1 MSKKVLLVSLVVLMA
16 VLAAMPVFAADE
28 TLVAAAKEE
37 GTLVSYGLPDSWANY
52 GGIWKV
58 YQDLYGIER
67 MDTDMGSGEIIQSLR
82 AEAGAPVA
90 DITDLGLNYA
100 KVVEDDKLSQ
110 PYKNSYWD
118 EIPEYAKSA
127 DGLWSAGFWGA
138 VAITV
143 NKDLVKNVPQSFADL
158 ASEEYV
164 DSICIRDPR
173 ESATGIMAVMA
184 MAFANGGSEADPEPG
199 IEFFGKLQ
207 QSGNLRYIKPNLSN
221 IQAGEC
227 PISVHW
233 DFDGLSIK
241 EELSDM
247 NIDVIIPSDGTF
259 GGMYVQFITA
269 GAPHPEAAKLMI
281 ETMYS
286 DEGQLEYA
294 KGFCHPMRDIE
305 IPAEIKAKFPSDEAY
320 QAVNFPKN
328 YLDLAAA
335 SDKIV
340 EGVAKFF

>member
-1 MSKKVLLVSLVVLMA
+1 MKKILVVLCAALLMIAIA
-16 VLAAMPVFAADE
+16 VPVFAVDDA
-28 TLVAAAKEE
+28 TVAAAKEE
-37 GTLVSYGLPDSWANY
+37 GKLVSYGLPDSWANY
-52 GGIWKV
+52 GGIWKIF
-58 YQDLYGIER
+58 QDNYGIER
-67 MDTDMGSGEIIQSLR
+67 MDTDMGSGEIIQTLR
-82 AEAGAPVA
+82 AEAGAPVG

-100 KVVEDDKLSQ
+100 KVVEEDKLSQ

-118 EIPEYAKSA
+118 ELPEYAKSK

-138 VAITV
+138 VAFTV
-143 NKDLVKNVPQSFADL
+143 NTDLVKNVPHSFADL
-158 ASEEYV
+158 LSDEYA

-184 MAFANGGSEADPEPG
+184 MAYANGGSETNPEPG
-199 IEFFGKLQ
+199 IEMFGKLQ
-207 QSGNLRYIKPNLSN
+207 EMGNLRYIKPNLSN

-227 PISVHW
+227 PISIHW

-241 EELSDM
+241 EQLSDM
-247 NIDVIIPSDGTF
+247 NIDVIIPEDGSF

-269 GAPHPEAAKLMI
+269 GAPDVNAAKLMI

-305 IPAEIKAKFPSDEAY
+305 IPADLKAKFPSDEAY
-320 QAVNFPKN
+320 SKVNFPKD
-328 YLDLAAA
+328 YMALADA

>member
-1 MSKKVLLVSLVVLMA
+1 MKKILVVLCAALLVIAIA
-16 VLAAMPVFAADE
+16 VPVFAVDDA
-28 TLVAAAKEE
+28 TVAAAKEE
-37 GTLVSYGLPDSWANY
+37 GKLVSYGLPDSWANY
-52 GGIWKV
+52 GGIWKIF
-58 YQDLYGIER
+58 QDNYGIER
-67 MDTDMGSGEIIQSLR
+67 MDTDMGSGEIIQTLR
-82 AEAGAPVA
+82 AEAGAPVG

-100 KVVEDDKLSQ
+100 KVVEEDKLSQ

-118 EIPEYAKSA
+118 ELPDYAKSK

-138 VAITV
+138 VAFTV
-143 NKDLVKNVPQSFADL
+143 NTDLVENVPHSFADL
-158 ASEEYV
+158 LKDEYY

-184 MAFANGGSEADPEPG
+184 MAYANGGSELDPEPG
-199 IEFFGKLQ
+199 IEMFGKLQ
-207 QSGNLRYIKPNLSN
+207 EKGNLRYIKPNLSN

-241 EELSDM
+241 EQLSDM
-247 NIDVIIPSDGTF
+247 NIDVIIPEDGSF

-269 GAPHPEAAKLMI
+269 GAPDVNAAKLMI

-305 IPAEIKAKFPSDEAY
+305 IPADLKAKFPSDEAY
-320 QAVNFPKN
+320 SKVNFPKD
-328 YLDLAAA
+328 YLALADA

>member
-1 MSKKVLLVSLVVLMA
+1 MNKKVLFA
-16 VLAAMPVFAADE
+16 VLAALLVIAITVPVFAVDDA
-28 TLVAAAKEE
+28 LVAAAKEE

-52 GGIWKV
+52 GGIWKI
-58 YQDLYGIER
+58 YQELYGIER

-100 KVVEDDKLSQ
+100 KVVEDDNLSQ
-110 PYKNSYWD
+110 PYKHSYWD
-118 EIPEYAKSA
+118 ELPDYAKSGE
-127 DGLWSAGFWGA
+127 GLWSAGFWGA

-143 NKDLVKNVPQSFADL
+143 NKDLVKNVPTSFADL
-158 ASEEYV
+158 TSEEYY

-184 MAFANGGSEADPEPG
+184 MAFANGGSEQDPEPG
-199 IEFFGKLQ
+199 IEFFGQLQ
-207 QSGNLRYIKPNLSN
+207 KSGNLRYIKPNLSN
-221 IQAGEC
+221 IQKGEC
-227 PISVHW
+227 PISIHW

-247 NIDVIIPSDGTF
+247 NIEVVIPSDGSF

-269 GAPHPEAAKLMI
+269 GAPHADAAKLMI

-286 DEGQLEYA
+286 DEGQMEYA
-294 KGFCHPMRDIE
+294 KGFCHPIRKIE
-305 IPAEIKAKFPSDEAY
+305 LPAELKEKFPSDEAY
-320 QAVNFPKN
+320 KAVNFPKN